1 MTDADHAEGPIEPL
15 IKPPKVRA
23 RLPRPTI
30 KRWGMNPEDR
40 MRVMEACYVLPGR
53 GWINH
58 FVVMML
64 MSVTVAIMG
73 LSANSPA
80 LVIGAM
86 LIAPLMTPVL
96 GVAASIS
103 MALTESLLRSLAT
116 VILATAGAI
125 ALGWLVAGILP
136 GELLTSEVLA
146 RTAPDARDL
155 VVALAAGLAGSYA
168 TARPDVSSSLPGVA
182 IAVALV
188 PPLAVVGITARA
200 GENDL
205 ALGALLLYGTNLAAI
220 ITVSTVVFIVTGFV
234 PGGRLRDMA
243 PRVLAGGLL
252 GLAVIVVLGVVLF
265 GRTGQS
271 VRDAENSREIR
282 EATSVWLDNTY
293 DVFDIEIDGTEIAIE
308 VIGPDEP
315 PSTSL
320 LAAEFE
326 EILGTTP
333 DLRVSWIQGQ
343 TAQALEAVERQ
354 QQLNRS
360 AIDRQIEVSTAI
372 DAWLESDG
380 DDLNYSLTRRVID
393 EDGISIEVTS
403 TTPPPPRESLVARL
417 AEVLGGEPNV
427 VIEWQDL
434 SVQLA
439 EQGAATLAE
448 IEADVSRVARD
459 WATAEGVEVQSLSYD
474 GETVRIGVV
483 GETAP
488 DGGPL
493 LPAVTDVVGD
503 QAEILVTFSERALVI
518 PIPTATPIP
527 TPTVTPTAV
536 PTSTPVPTPT
546 VEPTPEVT
554 PTPEP

>member
-1 MTDADHAEGPIEPL
+1 
-15 IKPPKVRA
+15 
-23 RLPRPTI
+23 
-30 KRWGMNPEDR
+30 MNPEDR

-103 MALTESLLRSLAT
+103 MALTESLLRSLTT
-116 VILATAGAI
+116 VVLATIGAI
-125 ALGWLVAGILP
+125 ALGWLVGGILP
-136 GELLTSEVLA
+136 GEPLTSEVLA

-200 GENDL
+200 DENDL

-234 PGGRLRDMA
+234 PSARLRDMA

-252 GLAVIVVLGVVLF
+252 GLAVIVALGVVLF

-271 VRDAENSREIR
+271 VREAENSREIR
-282 EATSVWLDNTY
+282 EATRVWLVDTF
-293 DVFDIEIDGTEIAIE
+293 DEFDIQIDGNMVDIE
-308 VIGPDEP
+308 VTGPDQP

-320 LAAEFE
+320 LSAEIE
-326 EILGTTP
+326 AILGAPP
-333 DLRVSWIQGQ
+333 DLDVSWIQGQ
-343 TAQALEAVERQ
+343 TAQAIQAVERRE
-354 QQLNRS
+354 QLNRS
-360 AIDRQIEVSTAI
+360 AVERQVEVSAAI

-380 DDLNYSLTRRVID
+380 EDLNYALTRRQID
-393 EDGISIEVTS
+393 EQGISIEVTS
-403 TTPPPPRESLVARL
+403 TAPPPPRENLLTRL
-417 AEVLGGEPNV
+417 NDVLGGEPNLIV
-427 VIEWQDL
+427 EWQDL

-439 EQGAATLAE
+439 EQGAATIAE
-448 IEADVSRVARD
+448 VENDVNRVARD

-474 GETVRIGVV
+474 GETVRIDVV

-488 DGGPL
+488 DGALL
-493 LPAVTDVVGD
+493 LPVVTEVVGAE
-503 QAEILVTFSERALVI
+503 AEIIVTFSERALVI
-518 PIPTATPIP
+518 PIPTATPVP
-527 TPTVTPTAV
+527 TPTPTP
-536 PTSTPVPTPT
+536 TPVPTPT
-546 VEPTPEVT
+546 PAPTATPVPTPDTTTT
-554 PTPEP
+554 PTPDSEG